1 MPFPVPTNIPT
12 HIKSPQSG
20 CLDRPQR
27 VPCGEECRVGQST
40 DKPRSAN
47 GYLKPGLQNT
57 EEIFPNTDVDGLG
70 LVASTI
76 VKQ

>member
-1 MPFPVPTNIPT
+1 MGMNAEWGKAQT
-12 HIKSPQSG
+12 SQ
-20 CLDRPQR
+20 
-27 VPCGEECRVGQST
+27 
-40 DKPRSAN
+40 RSAN

-57 EEIFPNTDVDGLG
+57 EEIFPNTDVGGLG